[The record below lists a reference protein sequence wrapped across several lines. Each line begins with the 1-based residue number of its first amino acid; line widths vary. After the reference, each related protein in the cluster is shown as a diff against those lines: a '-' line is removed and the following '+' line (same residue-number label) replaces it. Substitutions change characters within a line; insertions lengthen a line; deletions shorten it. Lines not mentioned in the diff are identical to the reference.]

1 MHIWILYF
9 TNRDGS
15 TTTSLLK
22 HPIPYLCILNYVFDM
37 ELLDGKKI
45 LAEIKTEL
53 LQKVEAYAQ
62 KGIRPP
68 CLAAVLV
75 GSDGASQTYVSSKEK
90 NSEQCGF
97 ISRILRFDET
107 TTEAQLLLE
116 IEKLNNDPELDGF
129 IVQSPLPSHIS
140 AQKVFDAIAPSK
152 DVDGFNTLNTGKL
165 AKGMDSFVPATPLG
179 IVELLKRYK
188 IETSGKHCVV
198 IGRSDIVGRPMSILL
213 SLPNAYGNAT
223 VTLCHSKTKNLKNF
237 TLQADIIIAALGKA
251 EFLTADMVKEGAVVV
266 DVGITRI
273 EDKTKKLG
281 FRLAGDVK
289 FDEVAPKCSYITPV
303 PGGVGLMTIA
313 SLLQNTM
320 KAYEQRFVL
329 TL

>member
-1 MHIWILYF
+1 MQ
-9 TNRDGS
+9 
-15 TTTSLLK
+15 
-22 HPIPYLCILNYVFDM
+22 
-37 ELLDGKKI
+37 LLDGKKI
-45 LAEIKTEL
+45 LSEIKEEL
-53 LQKVEAYAQ
+53 QLKVQSYVA

-75 GSDGASQTYVSSKEK
+75 GLDGASQTYVASKER

-97 ISRILRFDET
+97 TSRILRFDASM
-107 TTEAQLLLE
+107 TEADLLQE
-116 IEKLNNDPELDGF
+116 IDQLNNDPEVDGF

-140 AQKVFDAIAPSK
+140 AQKVFDAISPNK

-165 AKGMDSFVPATPLG
+165 TKGMDTFVPATPLG
-179 IVELLKRYK
+179 IIELLKRYK

-213 SLPNAYGNAT
+213 SLPTAQGNAT
-223 VTLCHSKTKNLKNF
+223 VTICHSRTQNLKNF
-237 TLQADIIIAALGKA
+237 TIQADIIVAALGKP
-251 EFLTADMVKEGAVVV
+251 EFLTADMVKEGAIVI

-273 EDKTKKLG
+273 EDSTKKLG

-289 FDEVAPKCSYITPV
+289 FDEVAEKCSYITPV

-320 KAYEQRFVL
+320 KAYEKNLIQQ
-329 TL
+329 